1 MSLVLEKPTMLN
13 NNIVDNP
20 PRPEGEGL
28 GVRATQYISRETIL
42 RVVET
47 LEPYIQHL
55 NLMALVEEAA
65 EFDHNVSDWR
75 EVLEQINVAKGKRGA
90 FALLTLVAEDLLNGK
105 IALANGTA
113 GEVKDSPRPEG
124 EGSGGEGI
132 TTLHFTYVERGE
144 SKGSSSPKWEFRTA
158 SGERYW
164 AFHHKDPKRNTLPIF
179 TSAGYSALLDMKLND
194 CLRWNKHPITVQAV
208 KNAEN
213 FWEVQTI
220 ISKPADA
227 RPDTTL
233 LDCITSAKKRAA
245 LKDIA
250 ELAAGTEYDGKQIVI
265 IDSET
270 TGTTEKD
277 ELVEFAGFNLAT
289 GEVFETLISTFDNT
303 RINALTH
310 LHGITEEMLNTAPS
324 FDEVATKIEEFL
336 RGKIIVAHGREFD
349 LRLLRQTWEQHEREF
364 PVDWKDVEPE
374 LDTMLLMA
382 QAVGDPGK
390 YGDAQWISLAEAAA
404 LCKIETRQTHR
415 AFADVRLTHEV
426 IKAAA
431 AVYEQVKNI
440 EFIPADMDDIPF

>member
-1 MSLVLEKPTMLN
+1 MLN
-13 NNIVDNP
+13 NNMLDNS
-20 PRPEGEGL
+20 PRHEGEGL
-28 GVRATQYISRETIL
+28 GVRAINREIIL

-55 NLMALVEEAA
+55 NLMGLLQEAA
-65 EFDHNVSDWR
+65 QYDHNCADLNEIWQ
-75 EVLEQINVAKGKRGA
+75 QINVPQEKRGA
-90 FALLTLVAEDLLNGK
+90 YALLTLVAEDLLNGNL
-105 IALANGTA
+105 ALANGNNTPLSTSA
-113 GEVKDSPRPEG
+113 ATWGKWVGDDEPAKDEDNGP
-124 EGSGGEGI
+124 
-132 TTLHFTYVERGE
+132 TTLYFTYVERGE

-179 TSAGYSALLDMKLND
+179 TSAGYSELLDMKLND

-208 KNAEN
+208 KNADN

-220 ISKPADA
+220 TSKPADA
-227 RPDTTL
+227 RPDSTL
-233 LDCITSAKKRAA
+233 LDCITSARKRAA

-250 ELAAGTEYDGKQIVI
+250 ELTAGTEYDGRQVVI
-265 IDSET
+265 IDGET
-270 TGTTEKD
+270 TGTTGKD

-289 GEVFETLISTFDNT
+289 GEVYETLISTHDNS

-310 LHGITEEMLNTAPS
+310 LHGITEEMLNAAPS
-324 FDEVATKIEEFL
+324 FDEVAPKIEDFL
-336 RGKIIVAHGREFD
+336 RGKIIVSHNREFD

-364 PVDWKDVEPE
+364 PVDWQDVEPE
-374 LDTMLLMA
+374 LDTMLLLT

-390 YGDAQWISLAEAAA
+390 YGDAQYISLAEAAA
-404 LCKIETRQTHR
+404 LCQIETRQTHR

-431 AVYEQVKNI
+431 AVYEQVKDI